1 MFEADLHRQVRRAT
15 LAGCGIAAVMLA
27 TAASAGEAGSAGCA
41 AAHRPASGTAWV
53 QVNVGESERTAL
65 VHVPASYTHGRA
77 TPLIPDL
84 QASGITPE
92 NQLAITRFDEAAE
105 KAGFIVALP
114 AAEMPFEGGGATWN
128 VPVQEDGP
136 DDLGFIE
143 ALIDRLEETYCVDRD
158 RIYAAGF
165 SGGARLASALACRMP
180 DRLAA
185 ISAVGGIR
193 APDPRRQACT
203 PSATTIAVLAI
214 HSVDD
219 PVNVYYGDPATT
231 PAYWMHGVEDAMAGW
246 AEHLGCGGIETMAVT
261 QNVERR
267 EYRGCG
273 TTGALTLYALRGSG
287 HTWPGS
293 SFAFPDYLG
302 ATEAN
307 IDATVLSLDWFERHR
322 RAGNS
327 GS

>member
-15 LAGCGIAAVMLA
+15 HAGCGIAAVMLA

-41 AAHRPASGTAWV
+41 AAHRPASGSTT
-53 QVNVGESERTAL
+53 R
-65 VHVPASYTHGRA
+65 PA
-77 TPLIPDL
+77 
-84 QASGITPE
+84 
-92 NQLAITRFDEAAE
+92 N
-105 KAGFIVALP
+105 
-114 AAEMPFEGGGATWN
+114 
-128 VPVQEDGP
+128 
-136 DDLGFIE
+136 
-143 ALIDRLEETYCVDRD
+143 
-158 RIYAAGF
+158 
-165 SGGARLASALACRMP
+165 
-180 DRLAA
+180 
-185 ISAVGGIR
+185 
-193 APDPRRQACT
+193 
-203 PSATTIAVLAI
+203 
-214 HSVDD
+214 
-219 PVNVYYGDPATT
+219 
-231 PAYWMHGVEDAMAGW
+231 WMHSVEDAMAGW

-261 QNVERR
+261 QNAERR

-273 TTGALTLYALRGSG
+273 TTGALALYALRGSG

>member
-41 AAHRPASGTAWV
+41 AVYRPASGTAWV

-65 VHVPASYTHGRA
+65 VIARELHAWTRDAADPCSACLRTGLPHAGSPRRDQRGRRH
-77 TPLIPDL
+77 
-84 QASGITPE
+84 QG
-92 NQLAITRFDEAAE
+92 
-105 KAGFIVALP
+105 AG
-114 AAEMPFEGGGATWN
+114 
-128 VPVQEDGP
+128 
-136 DDLGFIE
+136 
-143 ALIDRLEETYCVDRD
+143 
-158 RIYAAGF
+158 
-165 SGGARLASALACRMP
+165 
-180 DRLAA
+180 
-185 ISAVGGIR
+185 
-193 APDPRRQACT
+193 PRRQACT
-203 PSATTIAVLAI
+203 PSASTIAVLAI

-219 PVNVYYGDPATT
+219 PENVYDGDPATS
-231 PAYWMHGVEDAMAGW
+231 PAYWMHCVEDAMAGW

>member
-1 MFEADLHRQVRRAT
+1 MFEADLHRQVRLAT

-27 TAASAGEAGSAGCA
+27 TAASAGEAGS
-41 AAHRPASGTAWV
+41 
-53 QVNVGESERTAL
+53 
-65 VHVPASYTHGRA
+65 
-77 TPLIPDL
+77 
-84 QASGITPE
+84 
-92 NQLAITRFDEAAE
+92 
-105 KAGFIVALP
+105 
-114 AAEMPFEGGGATWN
+114 
-128 VPVQEDGP
+128 
-136 DDLGFIE
+136 
-143 ALIDRLEETYCVDRD
+143 
-158 RIYAAGF
+158 
-165 SGGARLASALACRMP
+165 CRMP

-203 PSATTIAVLAI
+203 PSASTIAVLAI

-219 PVNVYYGDPATT
+219 PVNVYDGDPATS

-246 AEHLGCGGIETMAVT
+246 AEHLGCVGIETMAVT

-273 TTGALTLYALRGSG
+273 TPGALTLNALRGSG

-302 ATEAN
+302 ATEVN

-322 RAGNS
+322 RAGNP